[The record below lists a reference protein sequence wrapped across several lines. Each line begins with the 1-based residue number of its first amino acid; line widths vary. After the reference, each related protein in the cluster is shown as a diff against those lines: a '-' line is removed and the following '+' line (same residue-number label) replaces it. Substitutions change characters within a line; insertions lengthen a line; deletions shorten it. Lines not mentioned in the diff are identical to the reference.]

1 MPELALADELFVM
14 GHDEYSGKPRINH
27 DVLSVGLAAAALG
40 ELLIAETLTV
50 DGGRVTGWT
59 AKHNGDPVTDQIVAQ
74 LQKVGPGH
82 RVHQWVEH
90 LRGDIK
96 ELVAYRLVGH
106 GAIRRETSRSF
117 TGRTQTRFPATD
129 PTEATRPVVRL
140 GFLIGRPGDFD
151 PQSALLACIATAID
165 LNIVAPTLSPSTVRQ
180 RLADL
185 PARLVP
191 GYRDLLAAVDTAVAA
206 VALQAHG

>member
-14 GHDEYSGKPRINH
+14 GHDEYNGKPRINH

-40 ELLIAETLTV
+40 ELLIADTLTV
-50 DGGRVTGWT
+50 DGGRITGWT
-59 AKHNGDPVTDQIVAQ
+59 ARQSGDPVVDELVAQ

-82 RVHQWVEH
+82 RLHQWVEH

-106 GAIRRETSRSF
+106 GLVKRATSRGF
-117 TGRTQTRFPATD
+117 TGRVQVRFPATD
-129 PTEATRPVVRL
+129 PTEATRSVVRL
-140 GFLIGRPGDFD
+140 GFLLTRPGDFD
-151 PQSALLACIATAID
+151 PQSALLACLATAVD
-165 LNIVAPTLSPSTVRQ
+165 LSIVAPTLSPSTVRQ

-185 PARLVP
+185 PARMVP
-191 GYRDLLAAVDTAVAA
+191 GYRDLLAAVDSSVAA

>member
-14 GHDEYSGKPRINH
+14 GHDEYSGKPKLNH

-59 AKHNGDPVTDQIVAQ
+59 AKQNGDPVVDQIVAL
-74 LQKVGPGH
+74 LQRVGPGH

-96 ELVAYRLVGH
+96 ELVAYRLVGR
-106 GAIRRETSRSF
+106 GVVKRETSRGF
-117 TGRTQTRFPATD
+117 TGRVQVRFPATD
-129 PTEATRPVVRL
+129 PNEATRSVVRL
-140 GFLIGRPGDFD
+140 GFLIGRPADFD
-151 PQSALLACIATAID
+151 PHSALLACIANAVD

-180 RLADL
+180 RLAEL
-185 PARLVP
+185 PGRLAP
-191 GYRDLLAAVDTAVAA
+191 AYRDLLAAVDTAVAA